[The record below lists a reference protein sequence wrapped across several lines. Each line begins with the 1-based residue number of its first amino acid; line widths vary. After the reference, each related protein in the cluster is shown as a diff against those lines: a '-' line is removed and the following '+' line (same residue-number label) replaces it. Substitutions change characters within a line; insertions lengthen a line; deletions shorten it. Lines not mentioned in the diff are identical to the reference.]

1 MKKQLLNFLFLFLP
15 FLLFAQE
22 RTIQGRIIIDIK
34 DESAQGIFVT
44 NKRTNISHVTDLTG
58 SFTVKVQPG
67 DELHIHSDF
76 YETRHFKVTEK
87 LMNSGLLTIHLN
99 LQPIVLKEAVI
110 TRKLTGFLDKDAIYD
125 KKLDVVAKLYKDL
138 GVNPDASKLRDTTN
152 FQMGRDLSIFHFN
165 VDKMFDAV
173 SGDLRRRQNL
183 YAFEG
188 KEAKLTAIR
197 EYFGDNYFTNDLKI
211 PEEKIREFINFA
223 YGTTL
228 IPLHYNN
235 GNYLGIMIEFS
246 KSTSE
251 YLNRLK
257 RWGLPGN

>member
-1 MKKQLLNFLFLFLP
+1 MKKQLLNFLFLLLP
-15 FLLFAQE
+15 FFLSAQE
-22 RTIQGRIIIDIK
+22 TNIRGRIIIDVK

-44 NKRTNISHVTDLTG
+44 NKRTNLSHVTDLTG
-58 SFTVKVQPG
+58 SFSVRVIPG
-67 DELHIHSDF
+67 DELHIDSDL

-87 LMNSGLLTIHLN
+87 MIESGLLTIHLN

-110 TRKLTGFLDKDAIYD
+110 MAPLTGYLDKDAIYD
-125 KKLDVVAKLYKDL
+125 RKLDVVARLYKDL

-152 FQMGRDLSIFHFN
+152 FQMGKDFSFFHFN
-165 VDKMFDAV
+165 VDRMFDAV

-188 KEAKLTAIR
+188 REAKLTAIR
-197 EYFGDNYFTNDLKI
+197 NYFGDSYFTEDLKI
-211 PEEKIREFINFA
+211 PKEKVREFISFA
-223 YGTTL
+223 YGTTM
-228 IPLHYNN
+228 IPVHFSN

-246 KSTSE
+246 KSNSE

-257 RWGLPGN
+257 GWQPPEN